1 MTKRL
6 AFGLGVVGLL
16 AAGLAL
22 SGRAALAQTTRPL
35 CTGPDSDTYSVGSVA
50 KFGADRYRCLY
61 VFGEKLAPSG
71 VAWVKL
77 QANSNI
83 APKEPADGR

>member
-6 AFGLGVVGLL
+6 VFGLGVIGLL
-16 AAGLAL
+16 ASCLAL
-22 SGRAALAQTTRPL
+22 SGRAASAQTARPL
-35 CTGPDSDTYSVGSVA
+35 CSGPNADTYSAGAVA
-50 KFGADRYRCLY
+50 RFGADRYRCLY

-77 QANSNI
+77 QANSD
-83 APKEPADGR
+83 APKEPTEGR